1 MEPRRPIA
9 RRLAT
14 CRVRYTRLPVKE
26 STLPTRIEL
35 APGLRDLE
43 ELGGGSFEAW
53 MGLNEGLATA
63 DRAVGLFSIPGE
75 SLVRLPLPGTP
86 DEHGVRRDRP
96 SGAGTGWVRVHRF
109 DGRGAELLRARLTHP
124 RSSSLAAREWN
135 LICHLQRNGVGAPQ
149 LVALGERPGVLSSR
163 SFLVTRELEGFE
175 PLDAWLAR
183 RPQGRERRLG
193 LRALGIAFGALFRCG
208 AWLPGLGLGDVH
220 LSRAPLARAP
230 EPGEC
235 AASVLEELQASSRVL
250 RGLRLKRVPLPSVAF
265 TGFRRGRI
273 LPRVS
278 RRRRL
283 ALLQALGKEAAG
295 RLTPLECARVL
306 ALAANRKERG
316 GSP

>member
-1 MEPRRPIA
+1 M
-9 RRLAT
+9 
-14 CRVRYTRLPVKE
+14 KE

-35 APGLRDLE
+35 APGLRDLA

-63 DRAVGLFSIPGE
+63 DRAQGLFSIPGE
-75 SLVRLPLPGTP
+75 SLLRLPLPGTP
-86 DEHGVRRDRP
+86 DEHGMRRERP

-109 DGRGAELLRARLTHP
+109 AGRGAELLRARLTHP

-149 LVALGERPGVLSSR
+149 LIALGERPGVLTSR

-193 LRALGIAFGALFRCG
+193 LRALGIAFAALFRCG
-208 AWLPGLGLGDVH
+208 AWLPGLALGDVH
-220 LSRAPLARAP
+220 LSRAPLARGP

-235 AASVLEELQASSRVL
+235 AASVLEELQASSRVV
-250 RGLRLKRVPLPSVAF
+250 RGLRLRRVPLPSVAF

-278 RRRRL
+278 RRRRV
-283 ALLQALGKEAAG
+283 ALLEALGGEARDAFT
-295 RLTPLECARVL
+295 RMECARIL
-306 ALAANRKERG
+306 ALALESRRVG
-316 GSP
+316 